1 VVWENLNTANNMFAI
16 SSPGLAQE
24 LAQIVLDKKK
34 QASREHSSDW
44 RSIPHHEQHF
54 GATATEAVGSA
65 QRATGRPGGRHRVQ
79 LIDV

>member
-34 QASREHSSDW
+34 QASREYSSDW
-44 RSIPHHEQHF
+44 RSIPHHEQ
-54 GATATEAVGSA
+54 
-65 QRATGRPGGRHRVQ
+65 
-79 LIDV
+79 